1 MRMVRAIA
9 ALYRVISS
17 HDWIFRFLIL
27 FLFFSTSSV
36 PRPYRIP
43 LGFFGCVILIL
54 PPSIMTLFVMAYATK
69 MTYAY
74 ISGILIVGLG
84 IFELQKVARRNGWC
98 EYVHVARDKKS

>member
-1 MRMVRAIA
+1 
-9 ALYRVISS
+9 
-17 HDWIFRFLIL
+17 
-27 FLFFSTSSV
+27 
-36 PRPYRIP
+36 
-43 LGFFGCVILIL
+43 
-54 PPSIMTLFVMAYATK
+54 MTLFVMAYATK